1 MVKKSMGKTS
11 TGLEITQ
18 YTLNNGKGLE
28 VDINDFG
35 ATLVNCRFAGKDG
48 VVRDLFLGYDNAAD
62 FEKCDSYLGA
72 IIARNGNRIAGAKI
86 TLDGVEY
93 QLEANDLGVNNLHA
107 AGDCPH
113 TRVWSVEECDDTHI
127 KLSIVLADMENG
139 FPGNF
144 NLSVTY
150 TLTDDNG
157 LELHYE
163 GTTDK
168 TTIANCTNHVYIN
181 LNGHETG
188 SVEGQYMQLN
198 CSKYTPVIDSH
209 AIPTGEEAPV
219 AGTPMDFTKETM
231 IGERIDSDFDQLQY
245 VIGYDHNYCVDG
257 YDGKTMNKC
266 ATAYA
271 KESGIQM
278 DVYTDCVGVQF
289 YTANHIS
296 SIPGKGGVTYGKRHG
311 FCLETQYYP
320 NSANDTRFVQPILKV
335 GEKYDTK
342 TKYVF
347 SVK

>member
-35 ATLVNCRFAGKDG
+35 ATLVSCRFAGKDG

-62 FEKCDSYLGA
+62 FEKCDNYFGA
-72 IIARNGNRIAGAKI
+72 VIARHGNRVAGAKV
-86 TLDGVEY
+86 TLEGVEY
-93 QLEANDLGVNNLHA
+93 QLEVNDNDNNLHSGKYGA
-107 AGDCPH
+107 HGKLWTVDE
-113 TRVWSVEECDDTHI
+113 VDDTHI
-127 KLSIVLADMENG
+127 KLSVLLPDLEQG
-139 FPGNF
+139 FPGNLD
-144 NLSVTY
+144 LSITY

-157 LELHYE
+157 IELHYE

-168 TTIANCTNHVYIN
+168 TTICNCTNHVYFN

-188 SVEGQYMQLN
+188 SMLNQYLQLN
-198 CSKYTPVIDSH
+198 CSKYTPIVDGQ

-219 AGTPMDFTKETM
+219 AGTPMDFTKSTK
-231 IGERIDSDFDQLQY
+231 IGERIEADFDQLKY
-245 VIGYDHNYCVDG
+245 VFGYDHNYCVDG
-257 YDGKTMNKC
+257 YDGKTMNHC
-266 ATAYA
+266 AVAYCE
-271 KESGIQM
+271 ESGIQM
-278 DVYTDCVGVQF
+278 DVYTDCVGMQLYAGNFIGNV
-289 YTANHIS
+289 T
-296 SIPGKGGVTYGKRHG
+296 GKGGVTYGKRHG

-320 NSANDTRFVQPILKV
+320 NAANDTRFVQPILKV